1 MNAIVYTSNAG
12 SAARYAEM
20 LSSKMGIHE
29 SSKWIVTGDSVLTTL
44 VCKGTIEDASGK
56 TVTIQDSN
64 GNVLVQDESEWT
76 ITVEACEA

>member
-20 LSSKMGIHE
+20 LSSEMGIHE

-56 TVTIQDSN
+56 TVTIQDSER
-64 GNVLVQDESEWT
+64 QC
-76 ITVEACEA
+76 ACSG